1 MTMIE
6 DPTFA
11 GAVPPAVRFSGHNL
25 RVRRVMRGL
34 NQIQLAAVVPQST
47 ASVRDWESGRSL
59 PGTRTVCRLAEVLD
73 CKIEDL
79 FEDTRS

>member
-6 DPTFA
+6 DPA
-11 GAVPPAVRFSGHNL
+11 LAPPVIRFSPHNL

-34 NQIQLAAVVPQST
+34 NQTQLAAVLPQST
-47 ASVRDWESGRSL
+47 ASVRDWEGGRSL
-59 PGTRTVCRLAEVLD
+59 PGTRTICRLAEVLN